1 MIPTSQLHF
10 LANENAELVLLSELT
25 GIRYTVPWS
34 EGVQISID
42 PSLDFDYSIDKGQSR
57 SSSTLSFFPNSQVFQ
72 ELNNFSGVMQVLS
85 CIESAAINRLQ
96 HTFAVSRRNCD

>member
-10 LANENAELVLLSELT
+10 LANKNAELALALLSELT
-25 GIRYTVPWS
+25 GIRYTVP
-34 EGVQISID
+34 
-42 PSLDFDYSIDKGQSR
+42 DFDYSIDKGQSR